1 MTLSRTRRDWLGLA
15 AWIAVSLTAGAV
27 GGLASRNAAEFYGQ
41 LRLPV
46 WAPPSW
52 VFGPVWTT
60 LYVLM
65 GIAAWLVWREDL
77 SNDLTVIAA
86 RRRGLALFGAQL
98 VVNALWTWLFFAWR
112 QGALAFADI
121 LLLCALIVVLMG
133 LFANVRRRTALLLMP
148 YLTWVIFASALTWWT
163 WRNNPD
169 LL

>member
-15 AWIAVSLTAGAV
+15 AWIVASLAAGAV

-41 LRLPV
+41 LQLPV

-52 VFGPVWTT
+52 VFGPVWTA

-86 RRRGLALFGAQL
+86 RRRGLALFGVQL
-98 VVNALWTWLFFAWR
+98 LVNALWTWLFFAWR
-112 QGALAFADI
+112 QGAMAFADI
-121 LLLCALIVVLMG
+121 VLLCVLIVILMG
-133 LFANVRRRTALLLMP
+133 LFATVRRRTALLLMP